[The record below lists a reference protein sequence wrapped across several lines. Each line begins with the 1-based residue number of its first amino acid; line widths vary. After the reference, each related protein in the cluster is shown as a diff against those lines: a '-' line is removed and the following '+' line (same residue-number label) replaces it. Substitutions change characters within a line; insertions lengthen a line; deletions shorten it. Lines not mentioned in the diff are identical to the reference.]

1 MVNARMP
8 MGSAS
13 SSGNPGSAAVRIA
26 SGESL
31 RHSSRFSVELVGT
44 LDFDDIFSII
54 KASVKK
60 ELGMERSGI
69 GLALAD
75 LPNSLGAFW
84 EVGGN
89 YLVLNENLLNGFL
102 VSGRPRVE
110 YNSFILVIL
119 MHEYLHSLGFIDEGE
134 ARRATLFVCSRLFSS
149 EHPAYRL
156 AASDP
161 WELYPFLIGLPRS
174 GKKGMTFVREFDLS
188 STPYIS

>member
-1 MVNARMP
+1 MANTQMP
-8 MGSAS
+8 KEGAL
-13 SSGNPGSAAVRIA
+13 SSGNFGRAVGKIDTGKDLTSGSP
-26 SGESL
+26 L
-31 RHSSRFSVELVGT
+31 SVELDET
-44 LDFDDIFSII
+44 MDFNDIFSII
-54 KASVKK
+54 KASVKR

-89 YLVLNENLLNGFL
+89 YLVINENLVNGFL

-119 MHEYLHSLGFIDEGE
+119 MHEYLHSLGFIDEGK

-149 EHPAYRL
+149 DHPAHRL

-161 WELYPFLIGLPRS
+161 WEIYPFLIGLPRS
-174 GKKGMTFVREFDLS
+174 GKEGMTFIRKFDLS

>member
-1 MVNARMP
+1 MVNTQMP
-8 MGSAS
+8 KGGVSP
-13 SSGNPGSAAVRIA
+13 SGNSGNDAGRIA
-26 SGESL
+26 PGGDL
-31 RHSSRFSVELVGT
+31 RHSSHFNLELDGT
-44 LDFDDIFSII
+44 LDFNDIFSII

-60 ELGMERSGI
+60 ELGLERSGI

-89 YLVLNENLLNGFL
+89 YLVINENLVNGFL
-102 VSGRPRVE
+102 VSGRPRIE

-119 MHEYLHSLGFIDEGE
+119 MHEYLHSLGFIDEDK
-134 ARRATLFVCSRLFSS
+134 ARRATLFVCSRLFIR

-161 WELYPFLIGLPRS
+161 WEIYPFLIGLPRS
-174 GKKGMTFVREFDLS
+174 GKDGMTFVRDFDLS